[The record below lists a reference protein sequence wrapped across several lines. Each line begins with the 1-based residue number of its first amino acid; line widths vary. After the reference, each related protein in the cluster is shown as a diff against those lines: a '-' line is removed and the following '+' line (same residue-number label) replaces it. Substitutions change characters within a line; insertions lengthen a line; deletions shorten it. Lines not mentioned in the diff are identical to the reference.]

1 MLAPYLDGY
10 GHATEGTGLSYFL
23 PAVLNRSVTRLD
35 GEGFQVHF
43 HAIGDRA
50 VREAL
55 DAARLRGPRA
65 SRNQRGVAAR
75 PPAQC
80 TGLVGKRGFPTG
92 LTRNSRCEAAV
103 DQGGAGAS

>member
-1 MLAPYLDGY
+1 VVSGDHVKIMQDGIVENFTTAMLAPYLDGY
-10 GHATEGTGLSYFL
+10 GHATEGTGLSYFR

-55 DAARLRGPRA
+55 DAARRRGPRA
-65 SRNQRGVAAR
+65 SRNQPRSRGSASCPMHR
-75 PPAQC
+75 
-80 TGLVGKRGFPTG
+80 
-92 LTRNSRCEAAV
+92 
-103 DQGGAGAS
+103 AGR